1 MLIWLL
7 DPDIW
12 LTLVTLTFLEI
23 ILGIDNIIFLSLVVA
38 KLPKEQQNMAR
49 KLGLGGAMM
58 MRILLLVSI
67 AWLSHIT
74 APLFTIFN
82 FAVSSR
88 TLILFAGGLFLIYKS
103 VQEILAE
110 LRQEEEHHCEDNRHL
125 SLAAAIV
132 QIMLLD
138 IVFSLDSVITAIGL
152 SQHIFIMIAA
162 VMIAVGVM
170 MFAAKAIGDFVNNT
184 PSIKILA
191 LTFLLFVGVLL
202 MADSV
207 EIHIAKGY
215 LYFAIFFSL
224 TVEIINIVR
233 NQKLI
238 KAAKQHTPFEK
249 LELNKP

>member
-1 MLIWLL
+1 MFIWLL

-23 ILGIDNIIFLSLVVA
+23 ILGVDNIIFLSLVVA
-38 KLPKEQQNMAR
+38 KLPKEQQNIAR
-49 KLGLGGAMM
+49 KLGLGGAMI
-58 MRILLLVSI
+58 MRIMLLVSI

-74 APLFTIFN
+74 APLFAIFN

-110 LRQEEEHHCEDNRHL
+110 LRQEEEHHSEDKRHL

-170 MFAAKAIGDFVNNT
+170 MFAAKTIGDFVNNT

-202 MADSV
+202 MADSL

-233 NQKLI
+233 NRKLI
-238 KAAKQHTPFEK
+238 KAAKQHTSFET